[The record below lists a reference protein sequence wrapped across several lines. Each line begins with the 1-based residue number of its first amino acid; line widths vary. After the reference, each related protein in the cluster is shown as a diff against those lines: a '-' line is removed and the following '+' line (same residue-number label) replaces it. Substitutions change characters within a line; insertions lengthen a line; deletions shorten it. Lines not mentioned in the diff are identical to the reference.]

1 MNYEKFSLRNRK
13 VQISLD
19 FRKNIIFSNLIYSV
33 IFKIIICQGLPQ
45 TSKNVEQ
52 KKLYHAIE
60 LKALIEASK
69 NFKSIASNISKTT
82 INEFREF

>member
-33 IFKIIICQGLPQ
+33 IFKIIICQGLPRI
-45 TSKNVEQ
+45 SKNVGQ
-52 KKLYHAIE
+52 KKLYHTIE
-60 LKALIEASK
+60 LILLIEASE
-69 NFKSIASNISKTT
+69 NFKSISSNISKSTV
-82 INEFREF
+82 NEFREF

>member
-52 KKLYHAIE
+52 KK
-60 LKALIEASK
+60 ALSCDRTYI
-69 NFKSIASNISKTT
+69 
-82 INEFREF
+82 INRSE